1 MASLE
6 PTWIDVTWGAGGST
20 SARTLEIASNTQK
33 YCGVDV
39 MMHLTCTNL
48 SRSKLREILVD
59 AKEAGIQNI
68 LALRGD
74 PVRGTTWTKHPDGF
88 EHAVELVRFIR
99 EEFGDYFCIGVGG
112 YPEGWSGKDGY
123 EQDLAH
129 LKAKVDAG
137 ADIVLT
143 QLFYDASA
151 YGKFLTNCKR
161 VGINCPVV
169 PGIMPIQS
177 FKAFKS
183 MTKYCKCT
191 VPERMMNKL
200 RPLKDDDAAV
210 REVGIDI
217 MIDFCRECLQSG
229 APGLHFYTLNLERSV
244 RQIIS
249 GLDSVSVLDP
259 GKMSRDPSMNNL
271 QDLVDAS
278 ADATK
283 PALMARGASNQSL
296 PTQPSVS
303 ATVDIQT
310 KSTEDGSSRKFTS
323 VESNSATFNRK
334 ESLTRSPEL
343 AASQSPKSSLS
354 LAPEL
359 RVDARN
365 SSRRRLPWR
374 PSTMAKRE
382 KEDVRP
388 IFWANRPKSYVERT
402 EAWDEYPNGRWG
414 DHRSP
419 AFGELADSHFY
430 NLVAADPEDQKA
442 EWGEAP
448 LEETDIWQVFAR
460 YVEGRCSK
468 LPWCAEPLQLETVS
482 LINRLSALNQGG
494 ILTINSQPRLN
505 GVHSDDPVY
514 GWGGSGGVV
523 YQKAYLEFFCS
534 AEKWSSLRTLI
545 ETDKTFA
552 SLTYHATNHDGSKAA
567 SNCTTRGTAAVTWGV
582 FPGREVIQP
591 TVVDPEAFMV
601 WKDEAF
607 SLWLRHWAV
616 IYDDESVSYE
626 LIHKI
631 HDTYFLVNLVDNDFL
646 RGVDFFSMF
655 ERL

>member
-1 MASLE
+1 MAALE
-6 PTWIDVTWGAGGST
+6 PTWMDVTWGAGGST
-20 SARTLEIASNTQK
+20 CERTLEIAANTQK

-48 SRSKLREILVD
+48 TRSKIRETLQR
-59 AKEAGIQNI
+59 AKEKGIQNI

-74 PVRGTTWTKHPDGF
+74 PVRGTTWTKCEDGF
-88 EHAVELVRFIR
+88 EHAVDLVRFIR
-99 EEFGDYFCIGVGG
+99 KEFGDYFCIGVGG
-112 YPEGWSGKDGY
+112 YPEGWSGKDNY
-123 EQDLAH
+123 EQDIIH
-129 LKAKVDAG
+129 LKEKVDAG

-143 QLFYDASA
+143 QIFYDAAA
-151 YGKFLTNCKR
+151 YGKFLADCKI
-161 VGINCPVV
+161 VGIECPIV
-169 PGIMPIQS
+169 PGIMPILS

-191 VPERMMNKL
+191 VPDRMMNKL

-217 MIDFCRECLQSG
+217 MIEFCRECLKSG

-271 QDLVDAS
+271 QDLVNANAVGPKAPSSKTDLLARDA
-278 ADATK
+278 
-283 PALMARGASNQSL
+283 
-296 PTQPSVS
+296 PSPR
-303 ATVDIQT
+303 A
-310 KSTEDGSSRKFTS
+310 STENIAKTEPVISSSDSPPKLATS
-323 VESNSATFNRK
+323 QES
-334 ESLTRSPEL
+334 
-343 AASQSPKSSLS
+343 KSSPA

-365 SSRRRLPWR
+365 STRRRLPWR
-374 PSTMAKRE
+374 PSTMAHRE

-388 IFWANRPKSYVERT
+388 IFWANRPKSYVDRT

-448 LEETDIWQVFAR
+448 LEESDVWQVFAR
-460 YVEGRCSK
+460 YVQGRCSK

-482 LINRLSALNQGG
+482 IINRLSTINQAGF
-494 ILTINSQPRLN
+494 LTINSQPRLN
-505 GVHSDDPVY
+505 GVNSDDPVF

-534 AEKWSSLRTLI
+534 AEKWQALRRLI
-545 ETDKTFA
+545 DSNSKYS
-552 SLTYHATNHDGSKAA
+552 SLTYHATNFNGQEAV
-567 SNCTTRGTAAVTWGV
+567 SNCKTGSTAAVTWGV
-582 FPGREVIQP
+582 FPGKEVLQP

-616 IYDDESVSYE
+616 IYDDESLSYE
-626 LIHKI
+626 LIHRI
-631 HDTYFLVNLVDNDFL
+631 HNTYFLVNLVDNDFL
-646 RGVDFFSMF
+646 HGVNLFEMF
-655 ERL
+655 EKLTKE